1 MALVDAVNIF
11 FDRMSTTLP
20 EYVSPTPAL
29 LLSIVLTAV
38 ILSLLRPTVEK
49 QRKIAMASD
58 ATADQLT
65 HILSVTMLGV
75 LGVVLVGGI
84 RDKIF
89 DFQMIMANKQ
99 HFANVHWVHEYAQAM
114 VPSFSLL
121 AQ

>member
-1 MALVDAVNIF
+1 MALPEAVNVF

-29 LLSIVLTAV
+29 LFAILITSVL
-38 ILSLLRPTVEK
+38 LLLLRPTVEK

-65 HILSVTMLGV
+65 HILSVTMLGA
-75 LGVVLVGGI
+75 LGLVLVGGI

-89 DFQMIMANKQ
+89 NFQMIVANKQ

-114 VPSFSLL
+114 VPSLSLFSD
-121 AQ
+121 